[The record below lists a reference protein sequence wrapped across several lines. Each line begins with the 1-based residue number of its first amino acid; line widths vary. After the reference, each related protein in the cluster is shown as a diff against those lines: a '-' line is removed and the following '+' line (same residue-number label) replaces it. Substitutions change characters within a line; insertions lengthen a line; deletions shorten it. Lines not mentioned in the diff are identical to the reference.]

1 MGIKDQVAEM
11 THKTQEGIRM
21 TSLALVLL
29 MLRGVSGFFLGL
41 TLALIGQEL
50 TQFGSFSLIF
60 LTVVIMGIFFR
71 ISQGWGYTKL
81 LVFDL
86 ICILVIQL
94 LKMYILIA
102 P

>member
-1 MGIKDQVAEM
+1 MGIKDQMMNV
-11 THKTQEGIRM
+11 THKTQEGIKM
-21 TSLALVLL
+21 TTKTLTLLAI
-29 MLRGVSGFFLGL
+29 RGLSGFFLGL

-60 LTVVIMGIFFR
+60 MTIVIMAIFMKL
-71 ISQGWGYTKL
+71 SQGWSFTKIFI
-81 LVFDL
+81 FDL
-86 ICILVIQL
+86 ICLLVMQV